1 MRSRAAWFAVL
12 AWASL
17 YAPAAAQ
24 TVLSEREAIA
34 RFSQDS
40 PRAKAV
46 RASADVARAQVS
58 TIGRWPNPRLTV
70 ERESVA
76 GVAEVLTTVLQPLP
90 ITGRQSLERES
101 ATAQADAA
109 AHRADEEVRR
119 LRADLRRAYAALA
132 VAQVREREITAAGER
147 LQALVGILER
157 REAAGDAAGFDRLR
171 AEREAIDLETEL
183 AMATDERVRAQIRLA
198 GFFAIGT
205 EPATLVAEAPR
216 PASQELPPL
225 DALVAQATG
234 ARGEL
239 LALQKD
245 ADAARLSLRA
255 AEKRRIPE
263 PEVIGGTKSSSSA
276 GGRLGSVFG
285 VQAVLPLFDDGR
297 PERAL
302 AEAQANQAMARLE
315 ALRLTLRSEIAGLR
329 ATTIERRRMAE
340 RYREVAA
347 RNSGSIER
355 IAQVSYDAGERGILE
370 LLDAYRTSSAAR
382 IRQAAL
388 DADAREAEIELE
400 FVSGLEIP

>member
-1 MRSRAAWFAVL
+1 
-12 AWASL
+12 
-17 YAPAAAQ
+17 
-24 TVLSEREAIA
+24 
-34 RFSQDS
+34 
-40 PRAKAV
+40 
-46 RASADVARAQVS
+46 
-58 TIGRWPNPRLTV
+58 
-70 ERESVA
+70 
-76 GVAEVLTTVLQPLP
+76 
-90 ITGRQSLERES
+90 
-101 ATAQADAA
+101 
-109 AHRADEEVRR
+109 
-119 LRADLRRAYAALA
+119 
-132 VAQVREREITAAGER
+132 
-147 LQALVGILER
+147 
-157 REAAGDAAGFDRLR
+157 
-171 AEREAIDLETEL
+171 
-183 AMATDERVRAQIRLA
+183 
-198 GFFAIGT
+198 
-205 EPATLVAEAPR
+205 LVAEAPR

-225 DALVAQATG
+225 DALVAQASG

-285 VQAVLPLFDDGR
+285 VQAVLPLFDDGS
-297 PERAL
+297 PQRAL

-329 ATTIERRRMAE
+329 ATTIDRRRMAE

-347 RNSGSIER
+347 KNSGSIER
-355 IAQVSYDAGERGILE
+355 IAQVSYDAGERGILD

-400 FVSGLEIP
+400 FVSGLEMP